1 MRNRFLYIR
10 DMLVNGHGN
19 IDRNS
24 SSSLNQGHVKRSE
37 FLYRSLLLV
46 EGFIKV
52 MNSLVMTLKEE
63 TGVKSLVAHSQL
75 HSLPVEALNVIV
87 ELSV

>member
-1 MRNRFLYIR
+1 
-10 DMLVNGHGN
+10 MLVNAQGN

-24 SSSLNQGHVKRSE
+24 SSSRNQGHVKRSE
-37 FLYRSLLLV
+37 FLYRHLLLV

-63 TGVKSLVAHSQL
+63 TGASVWLLIHSCILCQL
-75 HSLPVEALNVIV
+75 RR
-87 ELSV
+87 